1 MDMCVDLSDFSHVCD
16 IIHGTPENLGLSESI
31 HNITEMELLMED
43 RSATQ
48 RVANCL
54 AEEAEAE
61 WQANFAI
68 LEANQKSW
76 VP

>member
-1 MDMCVDLSDFSHVCD
+1 VDLSDFSHVCD

-31 HNITEMELLMED
+31 HNITETELLTED
-43 RSATQ
+43 RSTAQ

-61 WQANFAI
+61 
-68 LEANQKSW
+68 
-76 VP
+76 